1 MSGKGTSFSEKAMLD
16 CRGKKLDL
24 STPAVMGILNIT
36 PDSFYD
42 GGKYKSEKDLLIQT
56 ENMLEEGA
64 AVIDIGA
71 VSTRPGAPDVP
82 PETEHN
88 RLTAVLNLLIR
99 RFPEAIFSVDT
110 YRSEIARWAVERGAG
125 IINDISGG
133 TFDSRMLETIAGL
146 KVPYIIMHIQ
156 GVPGNMQQNPV
167 YENVVHEVDAF
178 FMEQAEKLRTLNFEK
193 IILDPGFGFGK
204 NLEHNFSLLKNL
216 AVFKKSGYPVMA
228 GISRKSM
235 INKLLK
241 TTPETALNGTTA
253 ANTIALLNGANILRV
268 HDVKE
273 AMQCIK
279 VVQKLK
285 EVE

>member
-1 MSGKGTSFSEKAMLD
+1 MRGKGTSFSEKAILE
-16 CRGKKLDL
+16 CGGKALDL

-42 GGKYKSEKDLLIQT
+42 GGKYKSEKDLLSQT
-56 ENMLEEGA
+56 EQMLEEGA
-64 AVIDIGA
+64 AIIDIGA

-82 PETEHN
+82 TAMEHK
-88 RLTAVLNLLIR
+88 RLTSVLNLLIR
-99 RFPEAIFSVDT
+99 RFPETIFSVDT
-110 YRSEIARWAVERGAG
+110 YRSEIARWAVDRGAG

-133 TFDSRMLETIAGL
+133 TFDERMLRVVAQL
-146 KVPYIIMHIQ
+146 NVPYIIMHIQ
-156 GVPGNMQQNPV
+156 GVPGNMQKNPV
-167 YENVVHEVDAF
+167 YENVVREVDNF
-178 FMEQAEKLRTLNFEK
+178 FLEQIKKLRKMNFEN

-204 NLEHNFSLLKNL
+204 NLEHNFSLLKHL
-216 AVFKKSGYPVMA
+216 GEFKRSGYPVLA

-241 TTPETALNGTTA
+241 TKPETALNGTTA

-279 VVQKLK
+279 VVQKMK